1 MFSIIQ
7 HRKFYFVLSGLLV
20 AASVAALAV
29 FGLRFGIDFT
39 GGSLLE
45 VRFAD
50 GAPDNAAVA
59 SALEPVVGSTTVQQS
74 EDGATIIRMRD
85 INEEAHQAA
94 LAALDGLGVGTVE
107 ELRFDSIGPTIGAEL
122 KRSGMLAIA
131 LGLVAIALFVS
142 YAFRGASEPV
152 ASWQYGV
159 ITALVAL
166 LHDVLIPLGVFAVLG
181 HTIGLEVDAAFI
193 AAMLTVLGYS
203 VNDTIII
210 FDRVRENLR
219 RYGSS
224 DFAGIVERS
233 IRETLARSLNTSLT
247 VLFAVGAVWWFGG
260 ASVRPFALAML
271 LGLVAGVYSS
281 IFLASTLLV
290 ALGERLQRKRT

>member
-1 MFSIIQ
+1 
-7 HRKFYFVLSGLLV
+7 
-20 AASVAALAV
+20 
-29 FGLRFGIDFT
+29 
-39 GGSLLE
+39 
-45 VRFAD
+45 
-50 GAPDNAAVA
+50 
-59 SALEPVVGSTTVQQS
+59 
-74 EDGATIIRMRD
+74 MRD
-85 INEEAHQAA
+85 INEETRQSAMAA
-94 LAALDGLGVGTVE
+94 LNGLQESEIE

-122 KRSGMLAIA
+122 KRSGVLAVVI
-131 LGLVAIALFVS
+131 GLVGIMLFVS

-152 ASWQYGV
+152 ASWQYGL
-159 ITALVAL
+159 ITALVGL

-181 HTIGLEVDAAFI
+181 HTIGLEVDTAFI
-193 AAMLTVLGYS
+193 AALLTVLGYS

-219 RYGSS
+219 RYGSN

-233 IRETLARSLNTSLT
+233 IHETLARSLNTSLT

-260 ASVRPFALAML
+260 ASVRPFALALL
-271 LGLVAGVYSS
+271 LGLAAGTYSS